1 MGAFK
6 KTGGFGGHDNRGG
19 DDRPRFANKGFGGK
33 SFGNKSFGGGHTRQ
47 DGGREDRGPV
57 QLYAAT
63 CAECGKQCEVPFRP
77 NGQKPVFCKEC
88 FGSKRGAPVG
98 EFRGPA
104 PERTF
109 PKRDF
114 ASTSAPTHAHTPNRD
129 QALPYTPKA
138 TADPRIDELKRQ
150 VDIVTKKLDSLTDLV
165 RSLASNTAPAAKV
178 VAPTASVTPAAKS
191 APAKVVAKVAPKA
204 VKKVAKKAAKAKK

>member
-6 KTGGFGGHDNRGG
+6 KTGGFGGHDSRGGDRGGFPGG

-33 SFGNKSFGGGHTRQ
+33 SFGNKFG
-47 DGGREDRGPV
+47 GGREDRGPV
-57 QLYAAT
+57 ELYTAT

-109 PKRDF
+109 LKRDF
-114 ASTSAPTHAHTPNRD
+114 APAHAHTPNRD
-129 QALPYTPKA
+129 QALPYTKA
-138 TADPRIDELKRQ
+138 AADPRIDELKRQ
-150 VDIVTKKLDSLTDLV
+150 VEVVTKKLDSLTDLV
-165 RSLASNTAPAAKV
+165 RSLASNTAPAAPV
-178 VAPTASVTPAAKS
+178 VAKVIAKTAPMIPVAKS
-191 APAKVVAKVAPKA
+191 APAKVAPKA

>member
-6 KTGGFGGHDNRGG
+6 KTGGFGGHDSRGGDRGGFPGG

-33 SFGNKSFGGGHTRQ
+33 SFGNKFG
-47 DGGREDRGPV
+47 GGREDRGPV
-57 QLYAAT
+57 ELYTAT

-114 ASTSAPTHAHTPNRD
+114 APAPVPT
-129 QALPYTPKA
+129 YTPKA
-138 TADPRIDELKRQ
+138 LPDPRIDLLQRQ
-150 VDIVTKKLDSLTDLV
+150 LDSAHTKLDTLT
-165 RSLASNTAPAAKV
+165 SMIAALMPDK
-178 VAPTASVTPAAKS
+178 PT
-191 APAKVVAKVAPKA
+191 
-204 VKKVAKKAAKAKK
+204 KKAAKAKK